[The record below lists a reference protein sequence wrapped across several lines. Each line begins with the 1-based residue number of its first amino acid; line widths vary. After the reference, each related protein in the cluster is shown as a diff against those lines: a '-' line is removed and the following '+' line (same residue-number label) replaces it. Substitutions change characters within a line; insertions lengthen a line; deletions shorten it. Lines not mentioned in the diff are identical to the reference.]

1 MRTDPLAMT
10 TFTVTPSRRGV
21 LRAAGAGALAAMLGG
36 RLGLLAS
43 AQASFPTRIRV
54 LHAAPELGKVEVLFN
69 GEEKLDEFDYGTT
82 SDWIEVDPGVVRSTV
97 RRDRAGINYIV
108 FDTIA
113 PVVANEDY
121 YLILSDPLVIP
132 VAVDRSPV
140 AADSARVRV
149 IHATA
154 DIPAVDIAVK
164 GGDVIVDDLQ
174 YGELSD
180 AVEVPAGTYDLEV
193 RLHGTAE
200 VVFDLPGV
208 VVEPGI
214 VYDVVAHGKPGS
226 EPAPLTA
233 AVLTDEARAGAPASA
248 ATPSA

>member
-1 MRTDPLAMT
+1 MRIDPLAMT
-10 TFTVTPSRRGV
+10 RLTVKPSRRGV
-21 LRAAGAGALAAMLGG
+21 LRAAGAGALAAVLSG
-36 RLGLLAS
+36 RLGLPAG

-54 LHAAPELGKVEVLFN
+54 LHAAPGWERLRFFSMVKRSSTSSITARPVIGSKWIQEWCGPRFAATGLG
-69 GEEKLDEFDYGTT
+69 
-82 SDWIEVDPGVVRSTV
+82 STISSSIPSP
-97 RRDRAGINYIV
+97 RWSRMK
-108 FDTIA
+108 T
-113 PVVANEDY
+113 

-200 VVFDLPGV
+200 VVLDLPV

-233 AVLTDEARAGAPASA
+233 AVLTDEARAGTPASA

>member
-1 MRTDPLAMT
+1 M
-10 TFTVTPSRRGV
+10 V
-21 LRAAGAGALAAMLGG
+21 RA
-36 RLGLLAS
+36 
-43 AQASFPTRIRV
+43 
-54 LHAAPELGKVEVLFN
+54 
-69 GEEKLDEFDYGTT
+69 
-82 SDWIEVDPGVVRSTV
+82 TV

-149 IHATA
+149 IHAA

-200 VVFDLPGV
+200 VVLDLPGV

-233 AVLTDEARAGAPASA
+233 AHR
-248 ATPSA
+248 